1 MNRFRVILGVGLVVS
16 FVTICLTASFSD
28 LPPGA
33 NELSDI
39 IRPPRL
45 CTSTSELPS
54 NNIESPVTWKPSS
67 RLILSPSSS
76 NIFSNSSSK
85 EPDSKSILPPSSA
98 NPVALESRIM
108 YAVSYP

>member
-1 MNRFRVILGVGLVVS
+1 MNRFRVTLGVGLVVS

-54 NNIESPVTWKPSS
+54 NNKPVYEPYYYYEEIEEESS
-67 RLILSPSSS
+67 EKEDSGSNEEGEGEAPPDEESSQ
-76 NIFSNSSSK
+76 
-85 EPDSKSILPPSSA
+85 
-98 NPVALESRIM
+98 
-108 YAVSYP
+108 